1 MRLIGRS
8 SRLAVASLLA
18 GVVLTG
24 CGDDTT
30 VAPAPER
37 YVLALSGANERP
49 NPVVTSASGSSVL
62 TVLNK
67 DSVEFL
73 IYISGADS
81 ITASHFH
88 AGDANVAGPVM
99 VFTFGGPTTGKVDG
113 AWRFGHITRQSTFSG
128 AFTFD
133 SLLTRMRAGTTYL
146 NVHTRKNG
154 GGELRGQVVR

>member
-1 MRLIGRS
+1 MRLISRS
-8 SRLAVASLLA
+8 RRLAVASLLA

-24 CGDDTT
+24 CGEKTT
-30 VAPAPER
+30 VAPAAER

-49 NPVVTSASGSSVL
+49 TPVVTAANGSSVI

-73 IYISGADS
+73 IYIAGLDS

-88 AGDANVAGPVM
+88 AGDASVAGPVM

-113 AWRFGHITRQSTFSG
+113 MWRFGYITRQSTFSG

-146 NVHTRKNG
+146 NVHTRKFG
-154 GGELRGQVVR
+154 GGELRGQVKR